1 MRESQQMSIY
11 TLRMPK
17 DKSSGGTSHVFEAKP
32 GAGKG
37 CICLPKSLCQK
48 VPTSETTA
56 LEQYMCL
63 SEVRMRVRAGDFG
76 REVCGACMAALY
88 GSEDQK

>member
-1 MRESQQMSIY
+1 MTIY
-11 TLRMPK
+11 TLRKPK
-17 DKSSGGTSHVFEAKP
+17 ITTDSEESHVFEAKP

-48 VPTSETTA
+48 VTTAETTA

-63 SEVRMRVRAGDFG
+63 DETAMQLRIADFG
-76 REVCGACMAALY
+76 RLVCDTCLTALY
-88 GSEDQK
+88 AGGGKRS

>member
-1 MRESQQMSIY
+1 MTVY
-11 TLRMPK
+11 TLRKPK
-17 DKSSGGTSHVFEAKP
+17 ATSTLKNIHVFEARP
-32 GAGKG
+32 GDGRG